1 MGRSK
6 SLTLPMSVDVALRSH
21 TCQHSKKH
29 LIAKGDQRLKIA
41 VARSHEHY
49 CVACTRKFIGESI
62 EHLQQL
68 EAQLDS
74 QS

>member
-1 MGRSK
+1 MAKSK
-6 SLTLPMSVDVALRSH
+6 SLTLPMSIDVALRGH

-41 VARSHEHY
+41 VGRSHEHY
-49 CVACTRKFIGESI
+49 CVTCARKFIAEAV

-68 EAQLDS
+68 DARFGAES
-74 QS
+74 

>member
-6 SLTLPMSVDVALRSH
+6 SLTLPMSIDVALRRH

-29 LIAKGDQRLKIA
+29 LIAKGDRRLKIA

-49 CVACTRKFIGESI
+49 CVACARKFIGESI
-62 EHLQQL
+62 DHLQQL

-74 QS
+74 PS